1 MELTPDGKHLWVSF
15 RFARKAGV
23 IDVPSMKLISVIP
36 VGKSPHGIF
45 FHPRAPWE

>member
-1 MELTPDGKHLWVSF
+1 LWVTL
-15 RFARKAGV
+15 RFARKVGI

-45 FHPRAPWE
+45 FHPRATLE